1 MYLASA
7 TRPSIS
13 FVMSKLSRFM
23 SNLMTDNWHALEQ
36 VMCYLHST
44 MSYEIHYS
52 GQHAVL
58 EGCSDSNEISDV
70 DECWG
75 YAS

>member
-1 MYLASA
+1 
-7 TRPSIS
+7 
-13 FVMSKLSRFM
+13 M